1 MLKNLSGFELPKILL
16 VYSKMDRELIMHKN
30 NLITVL
36 VVDDDPSI
44 LSLVK
49 EQLYDYGYQPI
60 MASSGE
66 EALEIALQQTH
77 IDLLLTDIKMPG
89 INGIDLVKQLST
101 VYPDIRVLFMS
112 VFTLPSTLYRISG
125 KEMIFL
131 QKPFLADTLIKK
143 MEFALS

>member
-1 MLKNLSGFELPKILL
+1 
-16 VYSKMDRELIMHKN
+16 MHGK

-36 VVDDDPSI
+36 VVDNDPSI
-44 LSLVK
+44 RRLVK
-49 EQLYDYGYQPI
+49 EQLYDYGYLPI

-66 EALEIALQQTH
+66 EALEIASQQNH

-89 INGIDLVKQLST
+89 LSGIDLVKQLST
-101 VYPDIRVLFMS
+101 LYPDIRVLFMS